1 MMKKRCFGL
10 ESNDTNDEDGKTD
23 TIRVEFIRLDGKSF
37 KRKKTLS
44 TSDVKQIFSQAL
56 KLQETLF
63 QSKMKS

>member
-23 TIRVEFIRLDGKSF
+23 TIRVEFIRLDGKPL
-37 KRKKTLS
+37 KKKILS
-44 TSDVKQIFSQAL
+44 TSDAKQIFSQAL

-63 QSKMKS
+63 QSKIET